1 MMRKNYEQFVDI
13 LTDIE
18 PVIAKKQIQGG
29 HKVISPAERLVL
41 TIRFLATGESFASL
55 HFQFRIGKSTISYTV
70 REVCHLSG
78 DISKTWE
85 KVSFNTKRRGQVERD
100 CQ

>member
-29 HKVISPAERLVL
+29 HKVISQAE
-41 TIRFLATGESFASL
+41 TCPNDMIP
-55 HFQFRIGKSTISYTV
+55 SY
-70 REVCHLSG
+70 
-78 DISKTWE
+78 W
-85 KVSFNTKRRGQVERD
+85 
-100 CQ
+100 

>member
-41 TIRFLATGESFASL
+41 TI
-55 HFQFRIGKSTISYTV
+55 
-70 REVCHLSG
+70 
-78 DISKTWE
+78 
-85 KVSFNTKRRGQVERD
+85 
-100 CQ
+100 